1 MNILIRV
8 DSSDIIGTGHIF
20 RMLNLANL
28 YRFKNKI
35 YFISKNHPFNLIE
48 KVKDKYTCF
57 EIFSNNPSSINFNHV
72 SWLGES
78 EEEDAQKTIN
88 IIKQNNL
95 KLDWI
100 VIDHYAITEK
110 WEKLLKPYTK
120 KMCVITDF
128 INIKHNADILVN
140 QQASKKDIKLIKEN
154 LNKECKILT
163 GNEYIFFHYQ
173 YLQLFHHINLKK
185 QNLNK
190 EKEIKQLKRINIF
203 MGGADYHNITSHII
217 DVCITFMDYVKNNKN
232 AKDKFFIDIIIG
244 NSNKN
249 FSQIQEKIQNHE
261 NYKSKFKLYYNMGF
275 IGELLYEADL
285 AIGAPGTT
293 SYERCL
299 MQTPTLMINTAENQK
314 TIIQKF
320 VDAQTSIYV
329 GNIESE
335 VYKIKLL
342 EQLINLYENPNIL
355 ENMRKNCKKFIDYK
369 KNQAINILHIKKK

>member
-35 YFISKNHPFNLIE
+35 YFISKNYPFNLIQ

-100 VIDHYAITEK
+100 IIDHYAITEK
-110 WEKLLKPYTK
+110 WEKILKPYTK

-128 INIKHNADILVN
+128 INSKHNADVLVN
-140 QQASKKDIKLIKEN
+140 QQASKKDLKLIKEN
-154 LNKECKILT
+154 VNKDCKILI
-163 GNEYIFFHYQ
+163 GNIYIFFHYQ
-173 YLQLFHHINLKK
+173 YLQLFHHLNLRK
-185 QNLNK
+185 QHSNQ

-203 MGGADYHNITSHII
+203 MGGADYHNITSNII
-217 DVCITFMDYVKNNKN
+217 DVCITFMESIKNNKN
-232 AKDKFFIDIIIG
+232 AKDKFIFDIIIG

-249 FSQIQEKIQNHE
+249 FSQIQEKIQKYE
-261 NYKSKFKLYYNMGF
+261 NYKNKFRLYNKMGF
-275 IGELLYEADL
+275 IGEILYNADL
-285 AIGAPGTT
+285 AIGSPGTT

-299 MQTPTLMINTAENQK
+299 MQTPTLMITTAENQK
-314 TIIQKF
+314 TVIQKF
-320 VDAQTSIYV
+320 VDAQTCIYL
-329 GNIESE
+329 GSIESE
-335 VYKIKLL
+335 SYKTKLL
-342 EQLINLYENPNIL
+342 EQLTNLHENPHIL
-355 ENMRKNCKKFIDYK
+355 ENMRQNCKKFIDYK
-369 KNQAINILHIKKK
+369 KNQAINILHS

>member
-48 KVKDKYTCF
+48 KVNDKYTCF
-57 EIFSNNPSSINFNHV
+57 EIFSNNPTSINFNHV

-78 EEEDAQKTIN
+78 EEEDAQKTIE

-100 VIDHYAITEK
+100 IIDHYAITEK

-128 INIKHNADILVN
+128 INSKHNADILVN

-154 LNKECKILT
+154 VNKDCKILI
-163 GNEYIFFHYQ
+163 GNIYIFFHYQ
-173 YLQLFHHINLKK
+173 YFYFFYHLNIKIQSK
-185 QNLNK
+185 Q

-203 MGGADYHNITSHII
+203 MGGADYHNITSNII
-217 DVCITFMDYVKNNKN
+217 DVCITFMESIKNNKN
-232 AKDKFFIDIIIG
+232 AKDKFFFDIIIG

-249 FSQIQEKIQNHE
+249 FSQIQEKIQNNE
-261 NYKSKFKLYYNMGF
+261 NYKSKFKLYYKMGF
-275 IGELLYEADL
+275 IGELLYKADL

-299 MQTPTLMINTAENQK
+299 MQTPTLMITTAENQK
-314 TIIQKF
+314 TVIQKF
-320 VDAQTSIYV
+320 VDAQTCIYL
-329 GNIESE
+329 GSIESE
-335 VYKIKLL
+335 SYKTKLL
-342 EQLINLYENPNIL
+342 EQFTNLHENPNIL
-355 ENMRKNCKKFIDYK
+355 ENMRQNCKKFIDYK
-369 KNQAINILHIKKK
+369 KNQAINILYS